1 MRTSGWGVF
10 LSGLHRE
17 GHEGHEGRAKDA
29 RDVRIMLVFSLYLV
43 YLDDTKAENYQN
55 VVI

>member
-1 MRTSGWGVF
+1 MKTSGWGVF